1 VAKRGKRGKKRLAKL
16 RKKLGFVPSITKI
29 AGPRFGSMAERID
42 AHGHACTLDKTKRE
56 IQAQLDRKQK
66 QKGWDEH

>member
-1 VAKRGKRGKKRLAKL
+1 MAKRGKRGKRRRAQL
-16 RKKLGFVPSITKI
+16 RKKLGFMPSITKI

-42 AHGHACTLDKTKRE
+42 AHGHACCLDKTKHE
-56 IQAQLDRKQK
+56 IQAQEDRKQK